1 MRLARCHERPDT
13 VSPRRVLPVIISNV
27 GTRLMSTRLL
37 QGFGLAALLLLP
49 GSAFAQGVFTIA
61 AEGKTGAVVVVDPKA
76 GAWEKRAATDLVK
89 YVELMSGA
97 KLTLADTDDS
107 VTAALKSDAPLLVVG
122 AAALKADPTLAQTLA
137 KVAKKEPVL
146 RADAIVLRRSGNRVY
161 VAGTN
166 DDSHYYA
173 ATELLNRWG
182 CRWYLPTEIG
192 ECIPEKPTLTVG
204 ALEYAYAPPFEVRN
218 YWISWNGSTEGQ
230 EDFTRR
236 NFMNYNV
243 GVPNGHAIGE
253 YVKEL
258 IPKGKTLFDIPIAED
273 ATADHIAKKVSA
285 KFAKGEYFSLGMEDG
300 VYRSESPIDQRL
312 QAGLKDK
319 YFLSDSLADPFLTL
333 YNKVSERLLKE
344 HPNSKSK
351 IGFLAYGNLT
361 IPPQRKIVAAKPLV
375 AYLAAIDVDPIHG
388 MDDPKSPP
396 RQEYKE
402 MMYRWAEVMQGRVVI
417 YDYDQGM
424 LVWRDIPNPSIPSI
438 RQDIKHYRKAG
449 ILGVST
455 ECRNAIATTFLNL
468 YVRGQLYWNPDA
480 DVDAMVAEV
489 YEKFYGPAAKPMA
502 NYWNA
507 ILKAWEDTV
516 CTEHEHFVIP
526 AIYTPELMAKL
537 KTNLTEAEKLIVAPA
552 GKSTRNQ
559 KLYAQRMK
567 FARLSFNVLDAYT
580 DMVREAAT
588 EVKYESA
595 KKIGERALAARLELA
610 KMNPTFTTR
619 VIGVAAEGK
628 ESGPAWFPGE
638 VEQYRALA
646 ALTDGTKGTL
656 IQKLPLEWAF
666 RRDPHDTGVVS
677 GWAYKPFDLTWWTAP
692 ALPDPPG
699 RAYPRL
705 TVTDRHRLNPGHWEM
720 LRTDV
725 YMQAQ
730 GVVSPDYHSYTGYA
744 WYRTDFDLA
753 ADAAKQKVRVM
764 FPGLFNEAWLYV
776 NGHLVAHRAYKEP
789 WWLSD
794 YKFEWDVD
802 LSEHVRPGKNT
813 LALRVNNPHHFGGMF
828 RRPFLYKPAGK

>member
-1 MRLARCHERPDT
+1 MFAHSLRAFGFVAFLA
-13 VSPRRVLPVIISNV
+13 LV
-27 GTRLMSTRLL
+27 GGPAT
-37 QGFGLAALLLLP
+37 
-49 GSAFAQGVFTIA
+49 AQESLVVTDGGRT
-61 AEGKTGAVVVVDPKA
+61 KAVVVVDAKA
-76 GAWEKRAATDLVK
+76 GKWEKRAAADLVK
-89 YVELMSGA
+89 YIELMSGA
-97 KLTLADTDDS
+97 KPALANTDDA
-107 VTAALKSDAPLLVVG
+107 VTAALKSDVPLLVVG
-122 AAALKADPTLAQTLA
+122 AAALKADPTLAQALA
-137 KVAKKEPVL
+137 KVGKKEPVL
-146 RADAIVLRRSGNRVY
+146 RGDAIVLRRSGNRVC

-173 ATELLNRWG
+173 ATELLWRWG
-182 CRWYLPTEIG
+182 CRWYLPTDIG
-192 ECIPEKPTLTVG
+192 ECVPEKQTLTIG

-230 EDFTRR
+230 EEFTRR
-236 NFMNYNV
+236 NFMNYGV

-258 IPKGKTLFDIPIAED
+258 VPKGKTLFDIPIAED
-273 ATADHIAKKVSA
+273 ATADHIAKKVSP

-300 VYRSESPIDQRL
+300 VYRSESKLDKEL

-319 YFLSDSLADPFLTL
+319 YFLSDSLTDPFLTL
-333 YNKVSERLLKE
+333 YNKVSDRLLKE
-344 HPNSKSK
+344 HPESKSR

-424 LVWRDIPNPSIPSI
+424 LVWRDIPNPSIQSI
-438 RQDIKHYRKAG
+438 RQDIKHYQKAG

-468 YVRGQLYWNPDA
+468 YVRGQLYWNPSL
-480 DVDAMVAEV
+480 DVNAMLAEF
-489 YEKFYGPAAKPMA
+489 YTTFYGPASQPMA
-502 NYWNA
+502 AYWNA

-516 CTEHEHFVIP
+516 VTEHEHFVVP
-526 AIYTPELMAKL
+526 AIYTPELIEKL
-537 KTNLTEAEKLIVAPA
+537 RKSLEEAEKSIVPPA
-552 GKSTRNQ
+552 GKTTRNQ
-559 KLYAQRMK
+559 RLFAERVK
-567 FARLSFNVLDAYT
+567 FARLGFNVLEAYT
-580 DMVREAAT
+580 AMVKAAAADCDYKAA
-588 EVKYESA
+588 VA
-595 KKIGERALAARLELA
+595 AGEKALAARLELA

-619 VIGVAAEGK
+619 VIGVAAETK

-638 VEQYRALA
+638 VEQYRALQ

-656 IQKLPLEWAF
+656 VQKLPLEWAF
-666 RRDPHDTGVVS
+666 RRDPRDTGVAS
-677 GWAYKPFDLTWWTAP
+677 GWAYKPVDLSWWKDAP
-692 ALPDPPG
+692 EVVRPKGFEP
-699 RAYPRL
+699 PRL
-705 TVTDRHRLNPGHWEM
+705 TFTDRHRLNPGHWEM
-720 LRTDV
+720 LRTDL

-730 GVVSPDYHSYTGYA
+730 GVVSPDYHSYTGFA

-802 LSEHVRPGKNT
+802 LSEHAKVGANT
-813 LALRVNNPHHFGGMF
+813 IAVRVNNPHHFGGMF
-828 RRPFLYKPAGK
+828 RRPFLYRAAGK